1 MSNSTTLLDTIQQS
15 QAQKEVTAN
24 AMFDAASP
32 AMLYGRRASTCSG
45 LTWGYYGGYLSVS
58 GTPTAV
64 ANGTLT
70 MTASDVN
77 YIEADATD
85 GTISSNL
92 VGFTP
97 GSIPLYEVTTD
108 ASAVTSWLDKRCFV
122 MYAYPS

>member
-24 AMFDAASP
+24 ALHDASSP
-32 AMLYGRRASTCSG
+32 AMLFGRRASTCAG

-64 ANGTLT
+64 ANGTITLA
-70 MTASDVN
+70 ASDTSYV
-77 YIEADATD
+77 EANATT
-85 GTISSNL
+85 GAVSSNTT
-92 VGFTP
+92 GFTV
-97 GSIPLYEVTTD
+97 GSIPLYEVETGP
-108 ASAVTSWLDKRCFV
+108 SSVVSYLDKRCFA

>member
-70 MTASDVN
+70 LTASDVN
-77 YIEADATD
+77 YIEADATT
-85 GTISSNL
+85 GAVSSNL
-92 VGFTP
+92 VGFTV
-97 GSIPLYEVTTD
+97 GSIPLYEVTTG
-108 ASAVTSWLDKRCFV
+108 ASSVTSYLDKRCFV
-122 MYAYPS
+122 MYAYPT